1 MLRLKSALLTLC
13 IFFGASAHAQYIPPF
28 QPAMDIGVAGSIYLG
43 DEATYDGLT
52 RKGGA
57 RSKGPQHVSNVALN
71 YAPAK
76 SRTHDN
82 LQALG
87 KRLAASDPATAQQAE
102 QLFATNDVIGAVQ
115 DVMDQF
121 GLERNNVAHA
131 YAVYWVVYW
140 GLANKV
146 SDTPSPAAMQ
156 AVAAQA
162 ERGFAV
168 NAEFAAMDNAQK
180 QATAEELMAL
190 TAIMDATSEQAKTDP
205 ALADQIAKASLE
217 GSRKSGLDL
226 DAMTLT
232 ENGFVPAKPRKRSDA
247 SDVAGEEKALAAN
260 DAGQDAGQDS
270 GGEKDE
276 GLSPTQLAMI
286 AAAGGAG
293 LGAVFLLGKVAGK
306 KG

>member
-1 MLRLKSALLTLC
+1 VLDSEIDMKMRIFLAPLSLLGTPIAAQNWTYNPAASQAIMADVQHQALMSSMKSSASNDRTSEQENSPTAALAYTP
-13 IFFGASAHAQYIPPF
+13 S
-28 QPAMDIGVAGSIYLG
+28 
-43 DEATYDGLT
+43 
-52 RKGGA
+52 
-57 RSKGPQHVSNVALN
+57 
-71 YAPAK
+71 K

-102 QLFATNDVIGAVQ
+102 QLFANNDVIGAVQ

-146 SDTPSPAAMQ
+146 TDTPSPAAMQ
-156 AVAAQA
+156 AVAAQT

-180 QATAEELMAL
+180 QAAAEELMAL
-190 TAIMDATSEQAKTDP
+190 TAIMDATSEQAKTEP

-226 DAMTLT
+226 DKMTLT

-247 SDVAGEEKALAAN
+247 SDVVSGEEKALAAN
-260 DAGQDAGQDS
+260 DAGN
-270 GGEKDE
+270 EKHK

>member
-1 MLRLKSALLTLC
+1 VLDSEIDMKMR
-13 IFFGASAHAQYIPPF
+13 IFFTPLSLLGTPIAAQNWTYNPAASQAIMADVQHQALMSSMKSSASNARTSEQEN
-28 QPAMDIGVAGSIYLG
+28 S
-43 DEATYDGLT
+43 AT
-52 RKGGA
+52 A
-57 RSKGPQHVSNVALN
+57 ALA
-71 YAPAK
+71 YTPSK
-76 SRTHDN
+76 SRTHAN
-82 LQALG
+82 LQALS

-102 QLFATNDVIGAVQ
+102 QLFANNDVIGAVQ

-146 SDTPSPAAMQ
+146 SDAPSTAAMQ

-162 ERGFAV
+162 ERGFAA

-190 TAIMDATSEQAKTDP
+190 TAIMDATSEQAKSDP
-205 ALADQIAKASLE
+205 ALADQIARASLE

-226 DAMTLT
+226 DKMTLT
-232 ENGFVPAKPRKRSDA
+232 ENGFVPEKPRKRSDA
-247 SDVAGEEKALAAN
+247 ADVVAGEEKALASFAPAAPSPGG
-260 DAGQDAGQDS
+260 DASLNYAAIAG
-270 GGEKDE
+270 
-276 GLSPTQLAMI
+276 
-286 AAAGGAG
+286 AAGAG
-293 LGAVFLLGKVAGK
+293 LGAAFLIGKAMAK